1 MTTKLKNNT
10 EIKDGFNHLFE
21 QLTEKEILDNEAKII
36 MFRFLTIIEAKR
48 EELGWSR
55 KVLAEK
61 IGTSPSYISQLFRGD
76 KLINMNTLAN
86 IQKVMDIQFEIS
98 QKKTYEVKI
107 ASKTTEFDAKGIW
120 IYKPFDTPE
129 NSNHENGPTKNQQHR
144 NKQHTAQRFE
154 LKDDTL
160 RRK

>member
-10 EIKDGFNHLFE
+10 EIKEGLNNLFE
-21 QLTEKEILDNEAKII
+21 QLTEKEILDNEAKLI
-36 MFRFLTIIEAKR
+36 MFRFLSIIETKR

-76 KLINMNTLAN
+76 KLINMNTLAI

-98 QKKTYEVKI
+98 QNKTSEVKI
-107 ASKTTEFDAKGIW
+107 ANKTIPVAVHRSLSEK
-120 IYKPFDTPE
+120 
-129 NSNHENGPTKNQQHR
+129 NSWS
-144 NKQHTAQRFE
+144 
-154 LKDDTL
+154 L
-160 RRK
+160 